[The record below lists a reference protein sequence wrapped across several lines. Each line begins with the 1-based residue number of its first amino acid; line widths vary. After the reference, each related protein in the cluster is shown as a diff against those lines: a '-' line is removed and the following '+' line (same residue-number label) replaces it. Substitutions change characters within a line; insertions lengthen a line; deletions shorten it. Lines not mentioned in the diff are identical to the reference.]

1 MKQSIRVIIAAVT
14 LWGVACGGNEAE
26 PPVVQAPAPEP
37 EVPEEPAPPP
47 EPDSAPVAVTEATLP
62 VRAEGVLLSYLALP
76 AMAPMARARKSTVK
90 PTAPEKVSF
99 ERVLR
104 DAGLDDQSISNLL
117 RKE

>member
-62 VRAEGVLLSYLALP
+62 VAEDFEAEMDTAVTAENYRAELDAVLAELD
-76 AMAPMARARKSTVK
+76 AP
-90 PTAPEKVSF
+90 
-99 ERVLR
+99 
-104 DAGLDDQSISNLL
+104 
-117 RKE
+117 